1 MEVDSF
7 SFEVLCALLSL
18 TLEAEVLSDP
28 ELKISFVSLLDVVV
42 LSEVSLF
49 IFSESDIEEL
59 RLVEVE
65 VEAEADI
72 ESDSEVEISSETEA
86 EFETLVVSE
95 ELVLS
100 SVTVSALASISA

>member
-1 MEVDSF
+1 MEIDLF
-7 SFEVLCALLSL
+7 SFEVLCVLLSL
-18 TLEAEVLSDP
+18 TLETEVLSDP
-28 ELKISFVSLLDVVV
+28 EFEVTSDSLLAVVL

-65 VEAEADI
+65 AEADI
-72 ESDSEVEISSETEA
+72 ESDSEVEVSSEIEV

>member
-1 MEVDSF
+1 MF
-7 SFEVLCALLSL
+7 SFEILCALLSL

-28 ELKISFVSLLDVVV
+28 ELKISFVSLLDVV

-65 VEAEADI
+65 ADI
-72 ESDSEVEISSETEA
+72 ESDSEVETSSETEA

>member
-1 MEVDSF
+1 MF
-7 SFEVLCALLSL
+7 SFEILCALLSL
-18 TLEAEVLSDP
+18 TLEAEVVSDP
-28 ELKISFVSLLDVVV
+28 ELKISFVSLLDVV

-65 VEAEADI
+65 ADI
-72 ESDSEVEISSETEA
+72 ESDSEVETSSETEA

>member
-1 MEVDSF
+1 MEVDLF
-7 SFEVLCALLSL
+7 SFEILCALLSL
-18 TLEAEVLSDP
+18 TLEADVVSDP
-28 ELKISFVSLLDVVV
+28 ELKISFVSLLDVV

-65 VEAEADI
+65 ADI
-72 ESDSEVEISSETEA
+72 ESDSEVETSSETEA

>member
-1 MEVDSF
+1 VEVDLF
-7 SFEVLCALLSL
+7 SFEILCALLSL

-28 ELKISFVSLLDVVV
+28 ELKISFVSLLDVV

-65 VEAEADI
+65 ADI
-72 ESDSEVEISSETEA
+72 ESDSEVETSSETEA

>member
-1 MEVDSF
+1 MEVDLF
-7 SFEVLCALLSL
+7 SFEILCALLSL

-28 ELKISFVSLLDVVV
+28 ELKISFVSLLDVV

-65 VEAEADI
+65 ADI
-72 ESDSEVEISSETEA
+72 ESDSEVETSSETEA

>member
-1 MEVDSF
+1 MF
-7 SFEVLCALLSL
+7 SFEVLCVLLSL
-18 TLEAEVLSDP
+18 TLETEVLSDP
-28 ELKISFVSLLDVVV
+28 EFEVTSDSLLAVVL

-72 ESDSEVEISSETEA
+72 ESDSEVEVSSEIEV

>member
-1 MEVDSF
+1 MEVDLF
-7 SFEVLCALLSL
+7 SFEILCALLSL
-18 TLEAEVLSDP
+18 TLEAEVVSDP
-28 ELKISFVSLLDVVV
+28 ELKISFVSLLDVV

-65 VEAEADI
+65 ADI
-72 ESDSEVEISSETEA
+72 ESDSEVETSSETEA

>member
-65 VEAEADI
+65 AEADI